1 MSDSAAGRGT
11 SPKVYGGPKKGRLN
25 KRTEQTSLLAAGV
38 FGDSLGSLA
47 DGVLGELTRQKQPHG
62 SLDLSGCDGASLVV
76 VSQSRSFSGDSLE
89 DIVHEAVHDRHGL
102 AGHTGVGVHL
112 LQHFVDVDGV
122 GFPPPPLAFLVGG
135 TGGLGLG
142 GRFLRAFRGNSLCWH
157 VDCFFTMQIGNTPH
171 GGFLAF
177 MLREPA

>member
-1 MSDSAAGRGT
+1 MSDRAACRGT

-76 VSQSRSFSGDSLE
+76 VGQSGSLGSDSLE
-89 DIVHEAVHDRHGL
+89 NVVHEAVHDGHGL
-102 AGHTGVGVHL
+102 AGHTGVWVDL
-112 LQHFVDVDGV
+112 LQHFVDVNAV
-122 GFPPPPLAFLVGG
+122 RLPPPPLSLLICGPCG
-135 TGGLGLG
+135 LRLGGGLLTTFTGES
-142 GRFLRAFRGNSLCWH
+142 FSWH
-157 VDCFFTMQIGNTPH
+157 ACFSIRKIDCAAIRKVFI
-171 GGFLAF
+171 
-177 MLREPA
+177 

>member
-62 SLDLSGCDGASLVV
+62 SLDLSGCDCASLVV
-76 VSQSRSFSGDSLE
+76 VGQSRSLSGDSLE
-89 DIVHEAVHDRHGL
+89 DIVHEAVHDRHGF

-135 TGGLGLG
+135 TGGLSLG
-142 GRFLRAFRGNSLCWH
+142 GGLLGTL
-157 VDCFFTMQIGNTPH
+157 
-171 GGFLAF
+171 
-177 MLREPA
+177 